1 MDAQD
6 VKVKADRVSRA
17 EAVALFEA
25 LDGFSTVRIYVKAL
39 IDNRKTLK
47 NALRAA
53 EGKRDLLA
61 KKWRLYANAEECE
74 QQKQR
79 KTDKFLRRFAKLA
92 RKSQIGD
99 KGVEDVIFNK
109 SQLLK
114 ALPAFFF
121 SSDKA
126 EVHSA
131 WKSRST
137 ASSDS
142 ESSDSEESEEELESE
157 DEDDKFIASEVEYYT
172 DEDPLDRAERIAAE
186 KLKCAREAQKQ
197 KALLDKLVQVLKAA
211 GVYDDERIRS
221 AVEKEVGSPLEPK
234 PEPKPE
240 PKSAQPNEMK
250 QKRKRRLIKRK
261 RVVESDD
268 ESDDDCAI
276 KATITVTK
284 RKKVIDSDDED
295 EEEQPPK
302 CKVVER
308 RMVIDLTI

>member
-6 VKVKADRVSRA
+6 VKVKAERVSRA

-25 LDGFSTVRIYVKAL
+25 LDGSSTVGIYVKPL

-99 KGVEDVIFNK
+99 KGVEDVIFDK

-221 AVEKEVGSPLEPK
+221 AVEKEVGSPLEPT
-234 PEPKPE
+234 PE

-250 QKRKRRLIKRK
+250 QKRKRRLVKRK

-302 CKVVER
+302 RKVVER
-308 RMVIDLTI
+308 KMVIDLTI